1 MDSSGRF
8 VRTLGRVQVAVLA
21 LFVAV
26 LTLGSGCDTK
36 VGNGIVS
43 TSTFE
48 SLGLVES
55 LDQEPIQVLSDK
67 IDLLKSILPSEVVA
81 TLNKQQSESFP
92 LGTLGL
98 GSNTLSGK
106 STAGPT
112 EDLTMPAVPGY
123 PEIDVDLWKLL
134 IASGQFLNQI
144 VI

>member
-1 MDSSGRF
+1 MRLSAGRLISAMLPLFWFASNASAVVMWDEVNQEDFSGDF
-8 VRTLGRVQVAVLA
+8 
-21 LFVAV
+21 
-26 LTLGSGCDTK
+26 
-36 VGNGIVS
+36 
-43 TSTFE
+43 TSPTY
-48 SLGLVES
+48 
-55 LDQEPIQVLSDK
+55 
-67 IDLLKSILPSEVVA
+67 
-81 TLNKQQSESFP
+81 

-123 PEIDVDLWKLL
+123 PEIDVDLWKLP